1 MNEKGYLKV
10 SGFGQNKAATIL
22 KRNQRRS
29 YSVFCFVLFCLFV
42 CFLPNWPQTPFHN
55 TKIQRMLKVHL
66 NRILKY
72 CPMLQSPWSYH
83 SQQEGEKGGGGHDL
97 LIERHSSKSHRT
109 HSLTYILLEFNEMS
123 TLSYKCSR
131 EMWPLFQATLFPLKG
146 GDLLLK

>member
-1 MNEKGYLKV
+1 MNEKGYLNVKV
-10 SGFGQNKAATIL
+10 SGFGQKKAAIIL
-22 KRNQRRS
+22 KRNQRRN
-29 YSVFCFVLFCLFV
+29 YSVLFCFVL
-42 CFLPNWPQTPFHN
+42 FLPNWPQTPFHN

-83 SQQEGEKGGGGHDL
+83 SQQEGEKGEGGHDL

-109 HSLTYILLEFNEMS
+109 HSLTYILLEFNEIS
-123 TLSYKCSR
+123 TLSCKCSR
-131 EMWPLFQATLFPLKG
+131 EMWPLFQATPFPLKG